1 MRFLTVTSF
10 TLVGALGLANCVD
23 EAAVAPR
30 SSGAGSISASSVAA
44 GGASSY
50 VIQGTGN
57 ALPGGLAAAVQAA
70 GGTLTNSLP
79 QIGVAFASS
88 SDAGFAARAA
98 KIVGVT
104 SVTPDMV
111 VQWVDPK
118 ESAVP
123 LDADATGGVGGAG
136 IGDDETFF
144 PIQWAPRAIH
154 APEAWAAGA

>member
-57 ALPGGLAAAVQAA
+57 ALPGGLAAAVEAA
-70 GGTLTNSLP
+70 GGTPTNNLP
-79 QIGVAFASS
+79 PNRVAVAAS
-88 SDAGFAARAA
+88 
-98 KIVGVT
+98 
-104 SVTPDMV
+104 
-111 VQWVDPK
+111 
-118 ESAVP
+118 
-123 LDADATGGVGGAG
+123 GGAG
-136 IGDDETFF
+136 LF
-144 PIQWAPRAIH
+144 PPPPEISGRGPGAPGQGR
-154 APEAWAAGA
+154 PWGGSQ